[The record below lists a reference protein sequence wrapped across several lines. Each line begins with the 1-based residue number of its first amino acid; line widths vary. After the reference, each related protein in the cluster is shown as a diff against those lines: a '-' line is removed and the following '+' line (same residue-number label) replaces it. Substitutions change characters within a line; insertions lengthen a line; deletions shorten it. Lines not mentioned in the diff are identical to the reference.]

1 MKRNFWRFA
10 PILTA
15 LAVVAGAWRV
25 YNMRIRERTPNL
37 EGLEDPEIAA
47 AFDFIAGL
55 PHMRFL
61 RRYAIQRA
69 LRLKSSGLAADL
81 GCGPGHLVLEMAKL
95 APDLHI
101 TGVDL
106 ADEVLQRAEESA
118 KSSDV
123 AKQVSFR
130 KGDAQAI
137 PFADDSLDLVI
148 STLSLHHWTDPVQA
162 FDEIAR
168 VLRPGGAFVIF
179 DLRRDMAPPA
189 YLLIWF
195 VTRFIVPQALR
206 RIDEPLNSRNA
217 SYTPVEASALVEMSK
232 LVGARVA
239 VGPLWLTIEGVHRDS
254 STILQYS

>member
-1 MKRNFWRFA
+1 MNRKPWRFA
-10 PILTA
+10 PILAA
-15 LAVVAGAWRV
+15 LAVVGGVWRV
-25 YNMRIRERTPNL
+25 YSQRTRERVPSL
-37 EGLEDPEIAA
+37 EGIENPEIAA

-69 LRLKSSGLAADL
+69 LRLKTSGQAADL
-81 GCGPGHLVLEMAKL
+81 GCGPGQLVIEMAEQ

-101 TGVDL
+101 TGIDL
-106 ADEVLQRAEESA
+106 ADEVLQKAEGYAQRSGVGA
-118 KSSDV
+118 
-123 AKQVSFR
+123 QVSFR

-162 FDEIAR
+162 LDEIAR

-179 DLRRDMAPPA
+179 DLRRDMAPPV

-195 VTRFIVPQALR
+195 VTRFIVPEALR

-217 SYTPVEASALVEMSK
+217 SYTPQEAMGMAAVSK
-232 LVGARVA
+232 LAGWQVTT
-239 VGPLWLTIEGVHRDS
+239 GPLWLTIEGTVS
-254 STILQYS
+254 